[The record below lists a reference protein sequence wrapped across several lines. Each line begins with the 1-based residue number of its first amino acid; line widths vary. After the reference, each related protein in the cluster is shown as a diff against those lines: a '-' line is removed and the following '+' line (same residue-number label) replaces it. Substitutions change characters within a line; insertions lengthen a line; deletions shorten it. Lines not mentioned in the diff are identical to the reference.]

1 MADSMDQVQ
10 LRVEQE
16 RQRNIQKAL
25 ARKPAVSSFYC
36 ESCGA
41 PIPEA
46 RRAAVPGV
54 ELCVTCQEIT
64 ELKGKHYNGGAV

>member
-10 LRVEQE
+10 LRVEEE
-16 RQRNIQKAL
+16 RQRNIQKAIT
-25 ARKPAVSSFYC
+25 RKPAVSSFSC
-36 ESCGA
+36 VSCGA

-54 ELCVTCQEIT
+54 VLCFTCQDIL
-64 ELKGKHYNGGAV
+64 ELKSQHYRGAV

>member
-10 LRVEQE
+10 MRVEEE
-16 RQRNIQKAL
+16 RQRNIQKVL

-41 PIPEA
+41 PILEA

-54 ELCVTCQEIT
+54 ELCVTCQEIH
-64 ELKGKHYNGGAV
+64 ELKSQHYKGAV